1 MFAPSFQL
9 SCERSEL
16 PLRTQD
22 WPLETQQW
30 LTRYRRYQK
39 GPLPLKE
46 LLLDPGMA
54 WAPGQEEGPVV
65 VDRLTMSPLSGLAT
79 LKEARRR
86 GETSIEG
93 WAGLA
98 PEDLWRPLGEPYQEA
113 FQQGKWALDWVLLE
127 SLDELEGAGPNW
139 LHVMDTFLSKLPQRA
154 LALNFANE
162 RGVTVLGGLLQRLG
176 RCENQNERQLLAEG
190 GAWLLGHGA
199 SARLASVF
207 PQQAHYRLPWQA
219 MLETFLPSVEI
230 LAPQHPIPSSLLH
243 AFLESDLD
251 WSDRRVSKPV
261 GAWLERWVPNQN
273 PERDAAIT
281 RLKMVWM
288 ERTLPQAP
296 SRPGPR
302 L

>member
-1 MFAPSFQL
+1 MFAPSFEL
-9 SCERSEL
+9 SCGRSDL
-16 PLRTQD
+16 PLQTQA

-30 LTRYRRYQK
+30 LSRYRRYQK
-39 GPLPLKE
+39 GVLPLGE
-46 LLLDPGMA
+46 LLLEPQFA
-54 WAPGQEEGPVV
+54 WAPAQEEGPVV
-65 VDRLTMSPLSGLAT
+65 VDRLTMSPLSGMRMLREAQRQGAT
-79 LKEARRR
+79 
-86 GETSIEG
+86 SVEG

-98 PEDLWRPLGEPYQEA
+98 PEDGWLPLGDFYREA
-113 FQQGKWALDWVLLE
+113 LEKGKWALDWVLNE

-139 LHVMDTFLSKLPQRA
+139 LPAMATFLSKLPQRA

-162 RGVTVLGGLLQRLG
+162 RGVTVLGGVIQRLG
-176 RCENQNERQLLAEG
+176 RCSNPQERQWLADG
-190 GAWLLGHGA
+190 GAWLLDHGA

-207 PQQAHYRLPWQA
+207 PQQAHYWLPWQG
-219 MLETFLPSVEI
+219 MLETFLPSVEMM
-230 LAPQHPIPSSLLH
+230 APQHPIPATLLH

-251 WSDRRVSKPV
+251 WSDLRVSKPV